1 MPGLG
6 WLLKRKMFIEELEPI
21 WPTPDKLWDWDMWM
35 RVDGIRKGR
44 LVKMALY
51 LQYSIAL
58 ALDYLKG
65 LYLSVQGFYGVYGNT

>member
-1 MPGLG
+1 MLYRVETMPGLG

-44 LVKMALY
+44 
-51 LQYSIAL
+51 
-58 ALDYLKG
+58 
-65 LYLSVQGFYGVYGNT
+65 

>member
-1 MPGLG
+1 MLYRVETMPGLG

-44 LVKMALY
+44 LV
-51 LQYSIAL
+51 QVPFCSII
-58 ALDYLKG
+58 
-65 LYLSVQGFYGVYGNT
+65 SGFF

>member
-35 RVDGIRKGR
+35 RVDGIRKER
-44 LVKMALY
+44 LVEMLFMFAMPSSARIDL
-51 LQYSIAL
+51 L
-58 ALDYLKG
+58 
-65 LYLSVQGFYGVYGNT
+65 

>member
-44 LVKMALY
+44 LVKVPPVCNTRII
-51 LQYSIAL
+51 Q
-58 ALDYLKG
+58 KG
-65 LYLSVQGFYGVYGNT
+65 FV

>member
-35 RVDGIRKGR
+35 RVDGIRKER
-44 LVKMALY
+44 LVEMLFMFAM
-51 LQYSIAL
+51 S
-58 ALDYLKG
+58 
-65 LYLSVQGFYGVYGNT
+65 SS

>member
-44 LVKMALY
+44 LVKVCVSTLH
-51 LQYSIAL
+51 I
-58 ALDYLKG
+58 
-65 LYLSVQGFYGVYGNT
+65 

>member
-44 LVKMALY
+44 LAKICM
-51 LQYSIAL
+51 SIFTS
-58 ALDYLKG
+58 LK
-65 LYLSVQGFYGVYGNT
+65 YVPRFEVV